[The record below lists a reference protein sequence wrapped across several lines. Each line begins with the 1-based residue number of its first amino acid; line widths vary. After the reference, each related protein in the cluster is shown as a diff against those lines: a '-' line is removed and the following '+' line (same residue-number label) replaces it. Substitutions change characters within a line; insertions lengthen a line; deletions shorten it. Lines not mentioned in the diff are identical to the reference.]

1 MSGVLTTFAKCRSP
15 PEKWDFVTPWRK
27 TNPQGKRHQCAT
39 LWSVK
44 QENYGKEEEMEKVR
58 KARGHRAGGHWGPP
72 WNYLLYEHGAHLHMD
87 TLGTTENA
95 LPSM

>member
-1 MSGVLTTFAKCRSP
+1 MGLRDPVGEDKSS
-15 PEKWDFVTPWRK
+15 RK
-27 TNPQGKRHQCAT
+27 AAPVCH
-39 LWSVK
+39 SMK

-58 KARGHRAGGHWGPP
+58 KARGHHAGGHWGPP
-72 WNYLLYEHGAHLHMD
+72 WNYLLYEHGAHLHRD